1 MLQVIGKDTFKNW
14 DGVFDK
20 IYKIPNAGS
29 IKKIHIFSFSD
40 NTINTVTLTT
50 KTSNN
55 FSSKLTQQF
64 LKLKSEW
71 TPQDRLHNMTDIDA
85 IPLTKPGL
93 SYMKQVQFYSKWR
106 NLLPL
111 HQQDVTCP
119 KPSREII
126 KQYKRDTK
134 QKNQLKQAMMYPN
147 DNNNKSQ
154 DSSEKDNAQANK
166 ASTKQDTYTKEVGLL
181 RIMCYLI
188 SHHL

>member
-1 MLQVIGKDTFKNW
+1 MEYLTK
-14 DGVFDK
+14 
-20 IYKIPNAGS
+20 S
-29 IKKIHIFSFSD
+29 IKYPRLDPSRRFIFFSFSD

-55 FSSKLTQQF
+55 LSSKLTQQL

-71 TPQDRLHNMTDIDA
+71 TPQDRLHNMTDIDT

-166 ASTKQDTYTKEVGLL
+166 ASTKQGTYTKEVGLL

-188 SHHL
+188 SHLL